1 MGRVSRLDSG
11 SLKIKASPSKWVEWY
26 DATIPLEIVN
36 LLVKDAPLEIVN
48 LSGMI
53 ALSETEDVVLRLVHT
68 KYGKI
73 IKQNH
78 KNLFIDKSLFL
89 KNPLFLKMMLN

>member
-1 MGRVSRLDSG
+1 
-11 SLKIKASPSKWVEWY
+11 
-26 DATIPLEIVN
+26 LEIAN
-36 LLVKDAPLEIVN
+36 RSGMIALSEIVN